1 MSENTLQI
9 TNNLKRCK
17 DFIVQVEEKTSLYY
31 QVTNKTVNLEL
42 EKDTLS
48 KKIPSKGFRIFQMIG
63 CSIGLTFMLS
73 LILASNYQIADM
85 IESTFG
91 VYGGVAAIFILSF
104 IISIIGVYFLV
115 VGNYKNI
122 NKKIDKIDSEI
133 KEGNEL
139 SNRIQAEISN
149 LLKSEEGQFTANI
162 VPPAYRKSRAINRF
176 IYYFENGHVDTMKEA
191 VKEYDQYI
199 HNKKM
204 ENEAHRATV
213 AAESAEIAAKQ
224 TAKSASDA
232 AFWSLYNAY
241 LNEK

>member
-1 MSENTLQI
+1 MAENTLQI
-9 TNNLKRCK
+9 TNNLKRSK
-17 DFIVQVEEKTSLYY
+17 VFIDQVEEKTSSYHK
-31 QVTNKTVNLEL
+31 VTNKIVNLEL
-42 EKDTLS
+42 EKDKLN

-73 LILASNYQIADM
+73 LILASNYQISDM
-85 IESTFG
+85 LENTFG
-91 VYGGVAAIFILSF
+91 LEGGVVVLFILSF

-115 VGNYKNI
+115 INYYKNI
-122 NKKIDKIDSEI
+122 AKKIEKIDAEI
-133 KEGNEL
+133 KEGNTL
-139 SNRIQAEISN
+139 SDKIQAEISS
-149 LLKSEEGQFTANI
+149 LLKSEEGQFTASI
-162 VPPAYRKSRAINRF
+162 VPPAYRKSKAINRF

-204 ENEAHRATV
+204 ENEAHRTTV
-213 AAESAEIAAKQ
+213 AAEATEIATKQ
-224 TAKSASDA
+224 TAKSASEA